1 MKIRLDQDN
10 LSLLLPLTAF
20 AVGTLY
26 VGSSYGPVSAF
37 IPFWASIFM
46 LVTCLFVL
54 LGMDKAVDDEE
65 DHAAAKGGLDNH
77 NVLASALWITVY
89 VVMAYVVGMIPAAV
103 AYTFFS
109 MYFFGGKKL
118 LMAAGTSAVLG
129 LILFGLF
136 EFILEKELYKGVFIE
151 GCF

>member
-26 VGSSYGPVSAF
+26 IGSNYGPVSAF

-65 DHAAAKGGLDNH
+65 DHEAAKGGLDNH

-151 GCF
+151 GYF

>member
-1 MKIRLDQDN
+1 MKIRLDQDG
-10 LSLLLPLTAF
+10 LLLLLPLTAF

-26 VGSSYGPVSAF
+26 IGSNYGPVSSF

-46 LVTCLFVL
+46 LITCLFVL
-54 LGMDKAVDDEE
+54 LGMDKQVDDEE
-65 DHAAAKGGLDNH
+65 HHAAKKEQSDNH
-77 NVLASALWITVY
+77 NVIASALWITVY

-103 AYTFFS
+103 AFTFFS

-118 LMAAGTSAVLG
+118 LMAVGTSVVLG

-151 GCF
+151 EYF

>member
-10 LSLLLPLTAF
+10 LLLLLPLTAF

-26 VGSSYGPVSAF
+26 IGSNYGPVSAF
-37 IPFWASIFM
+37 IPFWASILM
-46 LVTCLFVL
+46 LITCLFVL
-54 LGMDKAVDDEE
+54 FGMDKAVDVGE
-65 DHAAAKGGLDNH
+65 DRSAAKGQSDSH

-89 VVMAYVVGMIPAAV
+89 VVMAYAVGMIPAAV
-103 AYTFFS
+103 AFTFCS

-129 LILFGLF
+129 LVLFGLF

-151 GCF
+151 GYF

>member
-1 MKIRLDQDN
+1 MKIRLDQDG
-10 LSLLLPLTAF
+10 LLLLLPLTAF

-26 VGSSYGPVSAF
+26 IGSNYGPVSSF

-46 LVTCLFVL
+46 LITCLFVL
-54 LGMDKAVDDEE
+54 LGMDKQVDDEE
-65 DHAAAKGGLDNH
+65 HHAAKKEQSDNH
-77 NVLASALWITVY
+77 NVIGSALWITVY

-103 AYTFFS
+103 AFTFFS

-118 LMAAGTSAVLG
+118 LMAAGTSVVLG

-151 GCF
+151 EYF

>member
-1 MKIRLDQDN
+1 MKIRLDQDG
-10 LSLLLPLTAF
+10 LLLLLPLTAF

-26 VGSSYGPVSAF
+26 IGSNYGPVSSF

-46 LVTCLFVL
+46 LITCLFVL
-54 LGMDKAVDDEE
+54 LGMDKQVDDEE
-65 DHAAAKGGLDNH
+65 HHAAKKEQSDNH
-77 NVLASALWITVY
+77 NVIASALWITVY

-103 AYTFFS
+103 VFTFFS

-118 LMAAGTSAVLG
+118 LMAAGTSVVLG

-151 GCF
+151 EYF

>member
-1 MKIRLDQDN
+1 
-10 LSLLLPLTAF
+10 
-20 AVGTLY
+20 
-26 VGSSYGPVSAF
+26 
-37 IPFWASIFM
+37 M
-46 LVTCLFVL
+46 LITCFFVL

-118 LMAAGTSAVLG
+118 LMAAGTSAALG

-151 GCF
+151 GYF